1 MLSALS
7 KQQLQL
13 LTIYALYNTEGSQ
26 ANSIL
31 PILNSLPTG
40 PCTDLK
46 HLTKTLCTQ
55 GLIDEYAFNWRTDSY
70 DHCVKP
76 ELLIKVMQYLVE
88 KEPEGTI
95 EVLNAVGAELQP
107 TVIQKML
114 WEFISSSYQHVNI
127 EKIDDYA
134 ISKNLTTL
142 IPAVLDYRFAPLLLL
157 FNKANFFGLIEE
169 TLRYLFSTGELTD
182 IYNLSNLIKGYQ
194 NIEITQ
200 QKESIQC
207 TLDLYRYLAYGK
219 TPDYLLSS
227 NRDHRIIAGIYEAL
241 HGNDKKGLEH
251 FKKALALNN
260 KDKGYSTSK
269 PYLPWEIANFYFV
282 TIAKRTFSDDG
293 RKKALGI
300 SKVQEENLTRA
311 AKILYSILYSTNTEK
326 QQKKELMTLL
336 TSKKGIDRIMA
347 KMMFQYIGMTNAETQ
362 ITEFS
367 DIHIHWNILNENAL
381 LMNMPHSEDYED
393 DNTSPT
399 RKAYFMT
406 STRVRTVETRMQS
419 MLKSGQWGAGKRL
432 SGQNKMIE
440 DVLIEVLEGTPLY
453 GGRYAP
459 HYTIEVNEEMPYMRV
474 TRTPN
479 GFTVDSNVPREAI
492 EQGIFISHRG
502 RTSINFIRIGERQRK
517 YYDRLIE
524 KIFPL
529 SMEEKLK
536 HFLVKASMQRFS
548 DGSRLEIHS
557 DLLEGGSTLPIRD
570 ADTKL
575 VIQILKQEK
584 QRFAIEI
591 FIRTMEG
598 GKIRLTPGRGKQ
610 VIIDGMG
617 ENRTRINRNM
627 ELEFKIFNDFIEATA
642 LNGET
647 SMILGIYDLL
657 PLLEYAQQH
666 QDTVICEWPEG
677 TSINIKTKSTK
688 SIWNGNIKR
697 NENGWFDIE
706 GSINVDQEKVLS
718 MAQLLE
724 LSAQSHGKYI
734 RLNDGE
740 FLALSEKLRQQ
751 LNRLASITSRHHSRL
766 QMSPF
771 SAALLS
777 NNILEGELRL
787 EGDKEL
793 QKIRQR
799 IKKAS
804 EYHPR
809 VPATLQA
816 TLRTYQ
822 KEGYQWMMRLN
833 KWGAGALLADDMGLG
848 KTIQTI
854 ALLLAKAKEG
864 PALVIAPA
872 SVAPNWNTEFARFA
886 PSLNIIMLNYETS
899 RSEAIRNAGE
909 GDVVVMSYMLLLSV
923 KEDVINKRWKTIC
936 LDEAHIIKNRGA
948 KTSAI
953 AMKLKSD
960 YRIMLTGTP
969 VQNHLGELWN
979 LFQFVNPGLLGSFEN
994 FNKRFIQPIELLH
1007 DKVAQENLD
1016 NLIKPFMLRRTK
1028 DKVAQELPDKEEIYQ
1043 HVTLSEEEIVR
1054 YEAMRQ
1060 KTQTIIEEELKNNS
1074 GNQNIS
1080 FNTLAEI
1087 TKLRLCACSKSKIV
1101 ALTELLMTI
1110 MEGGGSSLVFSQF
1123 TTYLTQIKR
1132 NLDEAHIH
1140 YIYIDG
1146 STPIK
1151 ERQQLVERFQNGECP
1166 VFLISL
1172 KAGGLGLNL
1181 THANYVIHMDP
1192 WWNPAIEAQ
1201 ATDRAHRIGQ
1211 KQAVTVYHL
1220 ISEGTIEE
1228 KIQRLHAR
1236 KKELADNVLK
1246 ATDMSYRLTGEELL
1260 EMVRGSGEVISAP

>member
-1 MLSALS
+1 MLSALN

-13 LTIYALYNTEGSQ
+13 LTIFALYNTEGSQ
-26 ANSIL
+26 ANRIL

-46 HLTKTLCTQ
+46 HLIKSLCTQ

-76 ELLIKVMQYLVE
+76 EMLIKVMQYLVE
-88 KEPEGTI
+88 KNPEETI
-95 EVLNAVGAELQP
+95 EVMKAVGPDLQP

-127 EKIDDYA
+127 EKIDDFA
-134 ISKNLTTL
+134 ISKNLATL
-142 IPAVLDYRFAPLLLL
+142 VPAVLDYRFAPLLLL
-157 FNKANFFGLIEE
+157 FNKSNFFGLIEN
-169 TLRYLFSTGELTD
+169 TLKYLFSTGELAD
-182 IYNLSNLIKGYQ
+182 IYHLSNLIKGYQ
-194 NIEITQ
+194 NTEITQ

-207 TLDLYRYLAYGK
+207 TLDLYSYLAYGK

-227 NRDHRIIAGIYEAL
+227 NRDHRIIAGIYESL
-241 HGNDKKGLEH
+241 QGNDKKGFEH
-251 FKKALALNN
+251 LKKALSLNN
-260 KDKGYSTSK
+260 KDKGYSISK
-269 PYLPWEIANFYFV
+269 PYFPMEIVNFYFV
-282 TIAKRTFSDDG
+282 TIAKRTFSDEG

-300 SKVQEENLTRA
+300 NKVQEDNLTRA
-311 AKILYSILYSTNTEK
+311 AKVLYSILYGSSTEK
-326 QQKKELMTLL
+326 QQKKDLMALL
-336 TSKKGIDRIMA
+336 TSKKYINRIMA
-347 KMMFQYIGMTNAETQ
+347 KMMFQYIGMTNAEAQ
-362 ITEFS
+362 VTELS
-367 DIHIHWNILNENAL
+367 DIHIRWNILIENAL
-381 LMNMPHSEDYED
+381 LMKMPQKENSVEEIIP
-393 DNTSPT
+393 PT

-406 STRVRTVETRMQS
+406 STRVRTVETRIQS
-419 MLKSGQWGAGKRL
+419 MLKNGQWGAGKRL
-432 SGQNKMIE
+432 SGQNYLIE
-440 DVLIEVLEGTPLY
+440 DVLVEILEGTPLY

-459 HYTIEVNEEMPYMRV
+459 HNSIEVNEDMPYMRV
-474 TRTPN
+474 TRTSN

-517 YYDRLIE
+517 YYDRLVE

-536 HFLVKASMQRFS
+536 NFLVKASMQRFA

-584 QRFAIEI
+584 QRYALEI
-591 FIRTMEG
+591 FIRVMEG
-598 GKIRLTPGRGKQ
+598 GKKRLTPGRGKQ

-617 ENRTRINRNM
+617 ENRTRINRDM
-627 ELEFKIFNDFIEATA
+627 ECELRIFNDFIGATS
-642 LNGET
+642 LYGET
-647 SMILGIYDLL
+647 SIVLGIYDLL
-657 PLLEYAQQH
+657 PLLEYAQNH
-666 QDTVICEWPEG
+666 QDTIICEWPEG
-677 TSINIKTKSTK
+677 LSLNIKTKST
-688 SIWNGNIKR
+688 SNIWNGSIRR

-706 GSINVDQEKVLS
+706 GNINVDQEKVLS

-724 LSAQSHGKYI
+724 LSAQSHGRYI
-734 RLNDGE
+734 RLSDGE

-751 LNRLASITSRHHSRL
+751 LNRLAAIASRHHSRL

-777 NNILEGELRL
+777 NDMLEGELQL
-787 EGDKEL
+787 EGDEEL

-799 IKKAS
+799 IKNAS
-804 EYHPR
+804 RYRPHIPE
-809 VPATLQA
+809 TLQA

-872 SVAPNWNTEFARFA
+872 SVTPNWNTEFARFA
-886 PSLNIIMLNYETS
+886 PSLNVIMLNYEINRT
-899 RSEAIRNAGE
+899 EAIKQAGA

-923 KEDVINKRWKTIC
+923 KEEVINKQWKTIC

-948 KTSAI
+948 KTSAV

-960 YRIMLTGTP
+960 YRVMLTGTP

-979 LFQFVNPGLLGSFEN
+979 LFQFVNPGLLGSFES
-994 FNKRFIQPIELLH
+994 FNKRFIQPIEQLH
-1007 DKVAQENLD
+1007 DKIAQENLD

-1043 HVTLSEEEIVR
+1043 HVTLSEEEKLK

-1060 KTQTIIEEELKNNS
+1060 KAQFFIEEELRNNAE
-1074 GNQNIS
+1074 NQNLS

-1123 TTYLTQIKR
+1123 TTYLTQIKK

-1181 THANYVIHMDP
+1181 TRANYVIHMDP

-1211 KQAVTVYHL
+1211 KRAVTVYHL

-1236 KKELADNVLK
+1236 KKKLVDNVLK
-1246 ATDMSYRLTGEELL
+1246 STDLSYRLTGEELL
-1260 EMVRGSGEVISAP
+1260 EMVKGDNI

>member
-1 MLSALS
+1 MLSALN

-13 LTIYALYNTEGSQ
+13 LTIFALYDTEGSQ
-26 ANSIL
+26 ANRIF
-31 PILNSLPTG
+31 PILDSLPTG

-46 HLTKTLCTQ
+46 HLIKSLCTQ

-76 ELLIKVMQYLVE
+76 EKLIKVMQYLVE
-88 KEPEGTI
+88 KNPEETI
-95 EVLNAVGAELQP
+95 EVMKAVGSDLQP

-127 EKIDDYA
+127 EKIDDFA
-134 ISKNLTTL
+134 ISKNLATL
-142 IPAVLDYRFAPLLLL
+142 VPAVLDYRFAPLLLL
-157 FNKANFFGLIEE
+157 FNKSNFFGLIEN
-169 TLRYLFSTGELTD
+169 TLRYLFSTGELAD
-182 IYNLSNLIKGYQ
+182 IYHLSNLIKGYQ
-194 NIEITQ
+194 NTEITQ

-207 TLDLYRYLAYGK
+207 TLDLYSYLAYGK

-227 NRDHRIIAGIYEAL
+227 NRDHRIIAGIYESL
-241 HGNDKKGLEH
+241 QGNDKKGFEH
-251 FKKALALNN
+251 LKKALSLNN
-260 KDKGYSTSK
+260 KDKGYSISK
-269 PYLPWEIANFYFV
+269 PYFPMEIVNFYFI
-282 TIAKRTFSDDG
+282 TIAKRTFSDEG

-300 SKVQEENLTRA
+300 NKVQEDNLTRA
-311 AKILYSILYSTNTEK
+311 AKVLYSILYGSSTEK
-326 QQKKELMTLL
+326 QQKKDLMALL
-336 TSKKGIDRIMA
+336 TSKKYINRIMA
-347 KMMFQYIGMTNAETQ
+347 KMMFQYIGMTNAEAQ
-362 ITEFS
+362 VTELS
-367 DIHIHWNILNENAL
+367 DIHIRWNILIENAL
-381 LMNMPHSEDYED
+381 LMKMPQKENSVEEIIP
-393 DNTSPT
+393 PT

-406 STRVRTVETRMQS
+406 STRVRTVETRIQS
-419 MLKSGQWGAGKRL
+419 MLKNGQWGAGKRL
-432 SGQNKMIE
+432 SGQNYLIE
-440 DVLIEVLEGTPLY
+440 DVLVEILEGTPLY

-459 HYTIEVNEEMPYMRV
+459 HYSIEVNEDMPYMRV

-517 YYDRLIE
+517 YYDRLVE

-536 HFLVKASMQRFS
+536 NFLVKASMQRFA

-584 QRFAIEI
+584 QRYALEI
-591 FIRTMEG
+591 FIRAMEG
-598 GKIRLTPGRGKQ
+598 GKKRLTPGRGKQ

-617 ENRTRINRNM
+617 ENRTRINRDM
-627 ELEFKIFNDFIEATA
+627 ECELRIFNDFIGATS
-642 LNGET
+642 LYGET
-647 SMILGIYDLL
+647 SIVLGIYDLL
-657 PLLEYAQQH
+657 PLLEYAQNH
-666 QDTVICEWPEG
+666 QDTIICEWPEG
-677 TSINIKTKSTK
+677 LSLNIKTKST
-688 SIWNGNIKR
+688 SNIWNGSIRR

-706 GSINVDQEKVLS
+706 GNINVDQEKVLS

-724 LSAQSHGKYI
+724 LSAQSHGRYI
-734 RLNDGE
+734 RLSDGE

-751 LNRLASITSRHHSRL
+751 LNRLAAIASRHHSRL

-777 NNILEGELRL
+777 NDMLEGELQL
-787 EGDKEL
+787 EGDEEL

-799 IKKAS
+799 IKNAS
-804 EYHPR
+804 RYRPHIPE
-809 VPATLQA
+809 TLQA

-872 SVAPNWNTEFARFA
+872 SVTPNWNTEFARFA
-886 PSLNIIMLNYETS
+886 PSLNVIMLNYEINRT
-899 RSEAIRNAGE
+899 EAIKQAGA

-923 KEDVINKRWKTIC
+923 KEEVINKQWKTIC

-948 KTSAI
+948 KTSAV

-960 YRIMLTGTP
+960 YRVMLTGTP

-979 LFQFVNPGLLGSFEN
+979 LFQFVNPGLLGSFES
-994 FNKRFIQPIELLH
+994 FNKRFIQPIEQLH
-1007 DKVAQENLD
+1007 NKIAQENLD

-1028 DKVAQELPDKEEIYQ
+1028 DNVAQELPDKEEIYQ
-1043 HVTLSEEEIVR
+1043 HVTLSEEEKLK

-1060 KTQTIIEEELKNNS
+1060 KAQFLIEEELRNNAE
-1074 GNQNIS
+1074 NQNLS

-1123 TTYLTQIKR
+1123 TTYLTQIKK

-1181 THANYVIHMDP
+1181 TRANYVIHMDP

-1211 KQAVTVYHL
+1211 KRAVTVYHL

-1236 KKELADNVLK
+1236 KKKLVDNVLK
-1246 ATDMSYRLTGEELL
+1246 STDLSYRLTGEELL
-1260 EMVRGSGEVISAP
+1260 EMVKGDNI

>member
-1 MLSALS
+1 MLSALN

-13 LTIYALYNTEGSQ
+13 LTIFALYDTEGSQ
-26 ANSIL
+26 ANRIL

-46 HLTKTLCTQ
+46 HLIKSLCSQ
-55 GLIDEYAFNWRTDSY
+55 GLIDEYSFNWRTDSY

-88 KEPEGTI
+88 KKPEETV
-95 EVLNAVGAELQP
+95 EVLNAVGADLKP
-107 TVIQKML
+107 TIIQKML

-127 EKIDDYA
+127 EKIDDFA
-134 ISKNLTTL
+134 ISKNLEIL
-142 IPAVLDYRFAPLLLL
+142 VPAVLDYRFAPLLLL
-157 FNKANFFGLIEE
+157 FNKANFFGLIEN
-169 TLRYLFSTGELTD
+169 TIRYLFSSGELTD
-182 IYNLSNLIKGYQ
+182 IYHLKNLIKGYQ
-194 NIEITQ
+194 NTEITQ
-200 QKESIQC
+200 QKESLQC
-207 TLDLYRYLAYGK
+207 TLDLYSYLAFGK

-227 NRDHRIIAGIYEAL
+227 NRDHHIIAGIYEAL
-241 HGNDKKGLEH
+241 HGNDKKGFEH
-251 FKKALALNN
+251 FKKALSLNN
-260 KDKGYSTSK
+260 KDKGYATSK
-269 PYLPWEIANFYFV
+269 PYLPMEIVNFYFV
-282 TIAKRTFSDDG
+282 TIAKRTFSEEG

-300 SKVQEENLTRA
+300 GKVQEENLTRA
-311 AKILYSILYSTNTEK
+311 AKVLYGILYNSSSEK
-326 QQKKELMTLL
+326 QQKKDLMALL
-336 TSKKGIDRIMA
+336 TSRKGIDRVMA

-362 ITEFS
+362 VTELS
-367 DIHIHWNILNENAL
+367 DVHIQWSILKENSL
-381 LMNMPHSEDYED
+381 LMNMPHQEDSEESY
-393 DNTSPT
+393 TTPT

-406 STRVRTVETRMQS
+406 SPRVRTVETRIQS

-432 SGQNKMIE
+432 SGQTKMIE

-453 GGRYAP
+453 GGKYAP
-459 HYTIEVNEEMPYMRV
+459 HYIIEVNEEMPYMRV

-517 YYDRLIE
+517 YYDRLVE

-536 HFLVKASMQRFS
+536 NFLVKASMQRFA
-548 DGSRLEIHS
+548 DGSRIEIHS

-584 QRFAIEI
+584 QRYAIEI
-591 FIRTMEG
+591 FIRTIES
-598 GKIRLTPGRGKQ
+598 GKVRLIPGRGKQ
-610 VIIDGMG
+610 VIIDGIG
-617 ENRTRINRNM
+617 ENRTRINRDM
-627 ELEFKIFNDFIEATA
+627 ESELKIFNDFIEATA
-642 LNGET
+642 LYGET
-647 SMILGIYDLL
+647 SMTLGIYDLL
-657 PLLEYAQQH
+657 PILEYAQQH
-666 QDTVICEWPEG
+666 QDTIICEWPEG
-677 TSINIKTKSTK
+677 ISLNIKTKSTS
-688 SIWNGNIKR
+688 SIWNGSIRR

-724 LSAQSHGKYI
+724 LSAQSHGRYI
-734 RLNDGE
+734 RLSDGE

-751 LNRLASITSRHHSRL
+751 LNRLATIASRHHSRL

-777 NNILEGELRL
+777 NDMLEGELQL
-787 EGDKEL
+787 EGDEEL

-799 IKKAS
+799 IRKAS
-804 EYHPR
+804 IYHPHI
-809 VPATLQA
+809 PSTLQA

-854 ALLLAKAKEG
+854 ALLLARAKEG

-872 SVAPNWNTEFARFA
+872 SVTPNWNTEFARFA
-886 PSLNIIMLNYETS
+886 PSLNVIMLNYEIN
-899 RSEAIRNAGE
+899 RADAIKQAGP

-923 KEDVINKRWKTIC
+923 KENVINKQWKTIC

-994 FNKRFIQPIELLH
+994 FNKRFIQPIELFH

-1043 HVTLSEEEIVR
+1043 HVTLSEEEKLK
-1054 YEAMRQ
+1054 YEVMRQ
-1060 KTQTIIEEELKNNS
+1060 KTQTLIEEELRNNA
-1074 GNQNIS
+1074 GNQNVS

-1101 ALTELLMTI
+1101 ALTELLITI
-1110 MEGGGSSLVFSQF
+1110 MEGGGCSLVFSQF
-1123 TTYLTQIKR
+1123 TTYLTQIKK

-1151 ERQQLVERFQNGECP
+1151 ERQQLVERFQNGDCP

-1181 THANYVIHMDP
+1181 TRANYVIHMDP

-1236 KKELADNVLK
+1236 KKKLVDNVLK

-1260 EMVRGSGEVISAP
+1260 EMVRGENI

>member
-219 TPDYLLSS
+219 IPDYLLSS

-241 HGNDKKGLEH
+241 HGNDKKGLDH

-381 LMNMPHSEDYED
+381 LMNMPHREDYED

-617 ENRTRINRNM
+617 ENRTRINRDM

-1060 KTQTIIEEELKNNS
+1060 KTQTIIEEELRNNS

-1260 EMVRGSGEVISAP
+1260 EMVRGSGESISAP

>member
-251 FKKALALNN
+251 FKKALSLNN

-347 KMMFQYIGMTNAETQ
+347 KMMFQYIGMKNAETQ

-536 HFLVKASMQRFS
+536 HFLVKASMQRFA

-617 ENRTRINRNM
+617 ENRTRINRDM

-1260 EMVRGSGEVISAP
+1260 EMVRGSGEAISAP

>member
-1 MLSALS
+1 MLSALN

-13 LTIYALYNTEGSQ
+13 LTIFALYDTEGSQ
-26 ANSIL
+26 ANRIF
-31 PILNSLPTG
+31 PILDSLPTG

-46 HLTKTLCTQ
+46 HLIKSLCTQ

-76 ELLIKVMQYLVE
+76 EKLIKVMQYLVE
-88 KEPEGTI
+88 KNPEETI
-95 EVLNAVGAELQP
+95 EVMKAVGPDLQP

-127 EKIDDYA
+127 EKIDDFA
-134 ISKNLTTL
+134 ISKNLATL
-142 IPAVLDYRFAPLLLL
+142 VPAVLDYRFAPLLLL
-157 FNKANFFGLIEE
+157 FNKSNFFGLIEN
-169 TLRYLFSTGELTD
+169 TLRYLFSTGELAD
-182 IYNLSNLIKGYQ
+182 IYHLSNLIKGYQ
-194 NIEITQ
+194 NTEITQ

-207 TLDLYRYLAYGK
+207 TLDLYSYLAYGK

-227 NRDHRIIAGIYEAL
+227 NRDHRIIAGIYESL
-241 HGNDKKGLEH
+241 QGNDKKGFEH
-251 FKKALALNN
+251 LKKALSLNN
-260 KDKGYSTSK
+260 KDKGYSISK
-269 PYLPWEIANFYFV
+269 PYFPMEIVNFYFV
-282 TIAKRTFSDDG
+282 TIAKRTFSDEG

-300 SKVQEENLTRA
+300 NKVQEDNLTRA
-311 AKILYSILYSTNTEK
+311 AKVLYSILYGSSTEK
-326 QQKKELMTLL
+326 QQKKDLMALL
-336 TSKKGIDRIMA
+336 TSKKYINRIMA
-347 KMMFQYIGMTNAETQ
+347 KMMFQYIGMTNAEAQ
-362 ITEFS
+362 VTELS
-367 DIHIHWNILNENAL
+367 DIHIRWNILIENAL
-381 LMNMPHSEDYED
+381 LMKMPQKENSVEEIIP
-393 DNTSPT
+393 PT

-406 STRVRTVETRMQS
+406 STRVRTVETRIQS
-419 MLKSGQWGAGKRL
+419 MLKNGQWGAGKRL
-432 SGQNKMIE
+432 NGQNYLIE
-440 DVLIEVLEGTPLY
+440 DVLVEILEGTPLY

-459 HYTIEVNEEMPYMRV
+459 HYSIEVNEDMPYMRV

-517 YYDRLIE
+517 YYDRLVE

-536 HFLVKASMQRFS
+536 NFLVKASMQRFA

-584 QRFAIEI
+584 QRYALEI
-591 FIRTMEG
+591 FIRAMEG
-598 GKIRLTPGRGKQ
+598 GKKRLTPGRGKQ

-617 ENRTRINRNM
+617 ENRTRINRDM
-627 ELEFKIFNDFIEATA
+627 ECELRIFNDFIGATS
-642 LNGET
+642 LYGET
-647 SMILGIYDLL
+647 SIVLGIYDLL
-657 PLLEYAQQH
+657 PLLEYAQNH
-666 QDTVICEWPEG
+666 QDTIICEWPEG
-677 TSINIKTKSTK
+677 LSLNIKTKST
-688 SIWNGNIKR
+688 SNIWNGSIRR

-706 GSINVDQEKVLS
+706 GNINVDQEKVLS

-724 LSAQSHGKYI
+724 LSAQSHGRYI
-734 RLNDGE
+734 RLSDGE

-751 LNRLASITSRHHSRL
+751 LNRLAAIASRHHSRL

-777 NNILEGELRL
+777 NDMLEGELQL
-787 EGDKEL
+787 EGDEEL

-799 IKKAS
+799 IKNAS
-804 EYHPR
+804 RYRPHIPE
-809 VPATLQA
+809 TLQA

-872 SVAPNWNTEFARFA
+872 SVTPNWNTEFARFA
-886 PSLNIIMLNYETS
+886 PSLNVIMLNYEINRT
-899 RSEAIRNAGE
+899 EAIKQAGA

-923 KEDVINKRWKTIC
+923 KEEVINKQWKTIC

-948 KTSAI
+948 KTSAV

-960 YRIMLTGTP
+960 YRVMLTGTP

-979 LFQFVNPGLLGSFEN
+979 LFQFVNPGLLGSFES
-994 FNKRFIQPIELLH
+994 FNKRFIQPIEQLH
-1007 DKVAQENLD
+1007 DKIAQENLD

-1043 HVTLSEEEIVR
+1043 HVTLSEEEKLK

-1060 KTQTIIEEELKNNS
+1060 KAQFLIEEELRNNAE
-1074 GNQNIS
+1074 NQNLS

-1123 TTYLTQIKR
+1123 TTYLTQIKK

-1151 ERQQLVERFQNGECP
+1151 ERQQLVERFQNGEFP

-1181 THANYVIHMDP
+1181 TRANYVIHMDP

-1211 KQAVTVYHL
+1211 KRAVTVYHL

-1236 KKELADNVLK
+1236 KKKLVDNVLK
-1246 ATDMSYRLTGEELL
+1246 STDLSYRLTGEELL
-1260 EMVRGSGEVISAP
+1260 EMVKGDNI

>member
-241 HGNDKKGLEH
+241 HGNDKKGLDH
-251 FKKALALNN
+251 FKKALSLNN
-260 KDKGYSTSK
+260 KDKGYATSK

-381 LMNMPHSEDYED
+381 LMNMPHREDYED

-502 RTSINFIRIGERQRK
+502 KTSINFIRIGERQRK

-598 GKIRLTPGRGKQ
+598 GKMQLTPGRGKQ

-617 ENRTRINRNM
+617 ENRTRINRDM

-1260 EMVRGSGEVISAP
+1260 EMVRGNGEAISAP

>member
-241 HGNDKKGLEH
+241 HGNDKKGLDH
-251 FKKALALNN
+251 FKKALSLNN
-260 KDKGYSTSK
+260 KDKGYATSK

-381 LMNMPHSEDYED
+381 LMNMPHREDYED

-502 RTSINFIRIGERQRK
+502 KTSINFIRIGERQRK

-598 GKIRLTPGRGKQ
+598 GKMQLTPGRGKQ

-617 ENRTRINRNM
+617 ENRTRINRDM

-1260 EMVRGSGEVISAP
+1260 EMVRGSGEAISAP